1 MPATGTLQSITPDAP
16 DLNGRGR
23 GRGHG
28 PLLQESRPH
37 IWHTAQRIPP
47 LVLCGPRALRRA
59 TDGDRPRSA

>member
-23 GRGHG
+23 GHG

-37 IWHTAQRIPP
+37 IWLTAPHIPP
-47 LVLCGPRALRRA
+47 FV
-59 TDGDRPRSA
+59 

>member
-1 MPATGTLQSITPDAP
+1 MPATGTLQSITLDAA
-16 DLNGRGR
+16 DLNGR

-37 IWHTAQRIPP
+37 IWRTAPRIPP
-47 LVLCGPRALRRA
+47 LVLCEPRALRRP